1 MRILLV
7 SVGKVRDPYVDDVAH
22 YTKHLRGRAN
32 VEQIEVKDAAAA
44 LKRIPD
50 GATTVVLD
58 VLGEQLD
65 SEQFASFIGER
76 QREGK
81 SLCFVIGGAD
91 GIDVPSPDHRISFGP
106 ITLPHQLAR
115 VVLLEQLFRG
125 HSILAGEPY
134 HRA

>member
-1 MRILLV
+1 M
-7 SVGKVRDPYVDDVAH
+7 RDPYVDDVAH

-32 VEQIEVKDAAAA
+32 VEQVEVKDAAAA
-44 LKRIPD
+44 LKRIPE

-65 SEQFASFIGER
+65 SQQFADFIGAR

-81 SLCFVIGGAD
+81 TVCFVIGGAD
-91 GIDVPSPDHRISFGP
+91 GINVPSPDHKISFGP